1 MSITNKLTKIVS
13 LLGKQIVELR
23 KQNEM
28 LLGEFEE
35 LESANNK
42 PLCESFK
49 FYTNLASLKL
59 FRKIHEI
66 IAPLIKRRHKEKNL
80 DVTPRNFINTP
91 KKLFV
96 KVIRKN
102 LRQKISSS

>member
-1 MSITNKLTKIVS
+1 
-13 LLGKQIVELR
+13 
-23 KQNEM
+23 M

-35 LESANNK
+35 LESADNK

-66 IAPLIKRRHKEKNL
+66 IAPLIRR
-80 DVTPRNFINTP
+80 RQR
-91 KKLFV
+91 KKSRCYTKKFY
-96 KVIRKN
+96 
-102 LRQKISSS
+102 